1 MMIYSLRALDS
12 PVQATT
18 MDTVA
23 VLVPSGPLATA
34 EAVSTIVLAVGM
46 VCVLI
51 ALFAVLLQIRRL
63 SQSLGSVAKRWEKE
77 AAPVMDRARSVAE
90 NVEFIT
96 MSVRTDVQKLN
107 ASVASLNDR
116 LKQASDRMEERI
128 QDFNALVEVMQS
140 EAEGLALDTAAA
152 VRGLRAG
159 TGSLAGAAEDLPHAT
174 TEVAPFPGHRLD
186 PGVTPG
192 APGPTR
198 APHSEEEG

>member
-1 MMIYSLRALDS
+1 MMMTAFGGLEA
-12 PVQATT
+12 PAQATPL
-18 MDTVA
+18 DTVS
-23 VLVPSGPLATA
+23 VLVPTGPLAVA
-34 EAVSTIVLAVGM
+34 ESVSTIVLAVTLLCIL
-46 VCVLI
+46 V
-51 ALFAVLLQIRRL
+51 ALFAVLLQVRSL
-63 SQSLGSVAKRWEKE
+63 SKSLASVAKRWERE

-128 QDFNALVEVMQS
+128 RDFNALVEVMQS

-159 TGSLAGAAEDLPHAT
+159 TESLAKGNEDSRPAPVDFLPTQEPEDEPTGSAGAGSVRIPI
-174 TEVAPFPGHRLD
+174 
-186 PGVTPG
+186 
-192 APGPTR
+192 
-198 APHSEEEG
+198 SEEEG